1 MDFVRSRDDTLCT
14 QSRARTRGTQGKVQA
29 RRRRRVYTPAGCTWK
44 RVYTVHHASIRILR
58 RVALLARSK
67 LPATKYIRIAHLDR
81 KRSALLLFVKLGVS
95 TRSRDRVARAGEN
108 GSYESLRGHPVHIPR
123 TLRTFDQRQQA
134 AASSSSSSM

>member
-29 RRRRRVYTPAGCTWK
+29 RRRRRMYTPAGCTRK

-67 LPATKYIRIAHLDR
+67 LPASKCIRIAHLDR
-81 KRSALLLFVKLGVS
+81 KRNALLLFVKLS
-95 TRSRDRVARAGEN
+95 TRSRDGVARAGEN

-134 AASSSSSSM
+134 ASSSSSSSM

>member
-29 RRRRRVYTPAGCTWK
+29 RRRRRVYTPAGCTRK

-67 LPATKYIRIAHLDR
+67 LPATKCIRIAHLDR
-81 KRSALLLFVKLGVS
+81 KRNALLLFVKLS